1 MKAYKFIP
9 VLLITGTSIVYSIT
23 TNADHVITDDLIVN
37 GNGSLC
43 VGTDCADAEEFDFVT
58 IKLKT
63 NDPQIFFNDTSN
75 TASFPSNDWLI
86 GVTDSAQVGP
96 ADFFIKDVN
105 AALNVMVLQAGT
117 AGGIALGAG
126 SSVEPNAVSVGAVG
140 NERQIKHVADGVD
153 ATDAMNMSQF
163 DALAAPLNTRID
175 AINVR
180 IDALLDRISKL

>member
-1 MKAYKFIP
+1 MKANKFIP
-9 VLLITGTSIVYSIT
+9 MLLITGTSVVFSIT
-23 TNADHVITDDLIVN
+23 TNADQVISDDLIVN
-37 GNGSLC
+37 GGSVC
-43 VGTDCADAEEFDFVT
+43 VGLDCADLEVFDFDT
-58 IKLKT
+58 LKLKD
-63 NDPQIFFNDTSN
+63 NDPQILFNDTSN

-86 GVTDSAQVGP
+86 GVTDSAQAGP

-117 AGGIALGAG
+117 AGGVALGAG

-153 ATDAMNMSQF
+153 PTDAMNMSQF
-163 DALAAPLNTRID
+163 DTLAAPLNARID

-180 IDALLDRISKL
+180 IDDLLVRISNL